1 MTLPE
6 PRPDN
11 ERQDYLNEQMREAMQ
26 DDGIL
31 DVYLDYDGI
40 MRDNGDHLN
49 QANIATI
56 QKALEYFDEISGIEI
71 RYVVTR
77 AARATG
83 TGTRRANPGVDG
95 VAPRIRLTREATH
108 ADISTARGD
117 SVSSRA
123 TRRVYKYFLTLTRDA
138 DGRAS
143 VLRKHEF
150 TLKARYRLPRRRV
163 FPLRVRVVLRLRRP
177 SLGGLAFPV

>member
-1 MTLPE
+1 MSNPKVILGSMMTFSSGGPE
-6 PRPDN
+6 GSSSPNNSDRAPRT
-11 ERQDYLNEQMREAMQ
+11 R
-26 DDGIL
+26 
-31 DVYLDYDGI
+31 
-40 MRDNGDHLN
+40 
-49 QANIATI
+49 
-56 QKALEYFDEISGIEI
+56 
-71 RYVVTR
+71 TR

-138 DGRAS
+138 DGRAK

-163 FPLRVRVVLRLRRP
+163 FPLRVRVVLRLRRL